1 MNRSDEL
8 IRSDVIYALQAD
20 PRLAGVELGVH
31 VSGGVVTLAGTV
43 GTWSVKMAAQEAAR
57 SVSGSPAVRNWIVFQ
72 MGDGAGLSDGDI
84 ARTVR
89 HALDRELPA
98 LGPRVTCTVSAGW
111 VTLEGAVDHWKQRG
125 DVERVVRQLPGV
137 LGVADQLEF
146 RTSGLRHDDRQPFGD
161 ASLVR

>member
-8 IRSDVIYALQAD
+8 IRSDVIHALQHD
-20 PRLAGVELGVH
+20 PRLVGAELGVH

-43 GTWSVKMAAQEAAR
+43 GSWSVKMAAQDAAR
-57 SVSGSPAVRNWIVFQ
+57 SVPGSTEVRNWIVFRI
-72 MGDGAGLSDGDI
+72 GDGAGLGDADV
-84 ARTVR
+84 ARAVR

-111 VTLEGAVDHWKQRG
+111 VTLEGAVDRWKQRG

-137 LGVADQLEF
+137 LGVANQLDF
-146 RTSGLRHDDRQPFGD
+146 RTTAFRHDDSQRSGTP
-161 ASLVR
+161 A